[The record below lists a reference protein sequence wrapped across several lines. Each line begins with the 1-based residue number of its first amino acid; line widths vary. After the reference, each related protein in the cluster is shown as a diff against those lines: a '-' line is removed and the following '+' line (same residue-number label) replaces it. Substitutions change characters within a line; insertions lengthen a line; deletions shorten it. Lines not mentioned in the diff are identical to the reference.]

1 MNLKPFHENDLQNLR
16 ELQPE
21 GWPDIVPPFVNYLRR
36 PYCTP
41 LKVILENK
49 LVGVGAGISWG
60 KTAWLAHIVVA
71 PDHRNQGIGGFIVR
85 QLLYILKNS
94 GCETVS
100 LIATEMGY
108 PVYQKVGFIE
118 ETEYVFFERETPLKT
133 EYQSDN
139 ILRMLPE
146 DQVELLSLDKKISG
160 EDRSALLAE
169 EINNCYFYREN
180 GRILGCYLPGL
191 GEGLIIA
198 ENPKAG
204 IELMKFK
211 YSISNKGSLPIDNK
225 EGIAFLKA
233 NGFLETKK
241 TKRMIWGKEFS
252 WRPEK
257 IYARIGGNLG

>member
-1 MNLKPFHENDLQNLR
+1 MILNPFIEKDLQNLR

-21 GWPDIVPPFVNYLRR
+21 GWPDITPSFINYLRR
-36 PYCTP
+36 PYCIP
-41 LKVILENK
+41 LKVVLEDK
-49 LVGVGAGISWG
+49 LVGVGVGISWG
-60 KTAWLAHIVVA
+60 KTAWLAHIIVA
-71 PDHRNQGIGGFIVR
+71 PEYRNKGIGGFIVR
-85 QLLYILKNS
+85 QLLHILKKS

-108 PVYQKVGFIE
+108 PVYKKAGFIE
-118 ETEYVFFERETPLKT
+118 QTEYVFFERETPLKT

-139 ILRMLPE
+139 ILRMLPG
-146 DQVELLSLDKKISG
+146 DQTELLALDKKVSG

-169 EINNCYFYREN
+169 EIGNCFSYREN
-180 GRILGCYLPGL
+180 GKTLGYYLPGL

-198 ENPKAG
+198 ENHIAG

-211 YSISNKGSLPIDNK
+211 YSIFNKGSLPIDNK
-225 EGIAFLKA
+225 AGIAFLQN

-241 TKRMIWGKEFS
+241 SKRMIWGKEFS
-252 WRPEK
+252 WHPEK

>member
-1 MNLKPFHENDLQNLR
+1 MILEPFIEKDLPNLR

-21 GWPDIVPPFVNYLRR
+21 RWPDIVPSFINYLRR

-41 LKVILENK
+41 LKVTLENK
-49 LVGVGAGISWG
+49 LVGVGTGISWG
-60 KTAWLAHIVVA
+60 KTAWLAHIIVA
-71 PDHRNQGIGGFIVR
+71 PEHRNKGIGSFIVR
-85 QLLYILKNS
+85 QLLHILNES

-108 PVYQKVGFIE
+108 PVYKKAGFIE
-118 ETEYVFFERETPLKT
+118 QTEYVFFERETPLKT

-146 DQVELLSLDKKISG
+146 DQAELLALDKKISG
-160 EDRSALLAE
+160 EDRSPLLAE
-169 EINNCYFYREN
+169 EIGSCYLYREN
-180 GRILGCYLPGL
+180 GKTLGYYLPGL

-198 ENPKAG
+198 ENHIAG

-211 YSISNKGSLPIDNK
+211 YSISSKGSLPIDNK
-225 EGIAFLKA
+225 EGIAFLRN
-233 NGFLETKK
+233 NGFQETKK
-241 TKRMIWGKEFS
+241 NKRMFWGKGFS
-252 WRPEK
+252 WCPDK